1 MKNGKRRVG
10 ALPAELEKAPTG
22 IRGLDE
28 ITGGGLPRGRPTLVC
43 GNPGCGKTLLGIEFL
58 VHGALDYDEP
68 GYFFA
73 FEETEEE
80 LARNVTSLGFDL
92 RRLSARNKVKTDF
105 IPVERHEIEETGE
118 YDLEGL
124 FIRIGS
130 AIDSIH
136 AKRVVLDT
144 IETLFAGLTNHG
156 IVRAELRRL
165 FRFLKAKGVT
175 AIVTGERGKDML
187 TRYGLEEYVADCVIV
202 LDNRVADQI
211 STRRLRVMKYR
222 GSMHGSNE
230 YPFLITR
237 QGISVLPVTSL
248 GLNHDATTKRISTGV
263 PRLDTLLGGNGYYR
277 GSSVLIS
284 GSAGTG
290 KSTLAVAFAAAACQR
305 GERCLYLAFE
315 ESERQILRNMRSVGI
330 HLEPFVKEGLLR
342 FHAARPTCQGLES
355 HLATI
360 HDLVTDFK
368 PSVAIADPVTN
379 LLTVGTLMDVR
390 SMMARLI
397 DFLKSK
403 QITFLATSLTAGGDN
418 EQQSEIGISSLMDT
432 WILVRNMEA
441 NGERNRGL
449 YILKSRGM
457 AHSNQVREFVLSDK
471 GLRLVDVYTGQG
483 LVLAGSARLSQEA
496 RERAEE
502 VLHQQELEAQKA
514 VVEEKRAAASAQIT
528 ALEVQMRAAE
538 EELKRLEIAAGLRDR
553 AVTQDA
559 AEISR
564 SRMADKD
571 LAKLSGGMHVH

>member
-1 MKNGKRRVG
+1 MNRRKAKV
-10 ALPAELEKAPTG
+10 AAMPLRLEKTPTG
-22 IRGLDE
+22 VRGLDE
-28 ITGGGLPRGRPTLVC
+28 ITGGGLPKGRPTLVC

-58 VHGALDYDEP
+58 VHGAIDYDEP

-80 LARNVTSLGFDL
+80 LARNVASLGIDL
-92 RRLSARNKVKTDF
+92 RRLDARGKLKTDF
-105 IPVERHEIEETGE
+105 IPVERREIEETGE

-144 IETLFAGLTNHG
+144 IEVLFAGLTNHG

-165 FRFLKAKGVT
+165 FRFLKDKGVT
-175 AIVTGERGKDML
+175 AIITGERGKDML

-202 LDNRVADQI
+202 LDNRVVDQI
-211 STRRLRVMKYR
+211 STRRLRVVKYR
-222 GSMHGSNE
+222 GSTHGSNE
-230 YPFLITR
+230 YPFLITS

-248 GLNHDATTKRISTGV
+248 GLNHDATTRRMSSGL
-263 PRLDTLLGGNGYYR
+263 PRLDTLLGGQGYYR

-284 GSAGTG
+284 GAAGTG

-305 GERCLYLAFE
+305 GEPCLYVAFE
-315 ESERQILRNMRSVGI
+315 ESERQILRNMRSVGF
-330 HLEPFVKEGLLR
+330 HLEPFVKQGLLR

-355 HLATI
+355 HLAMI
-360 HDLVTDFK
+360 HDLVTEFK
-368 PSVAIADPVTN
+368 PSVVVADPVTN
-379 LLTVGTLMDVR
+379 LTTVGSVMDVR

-397 DFLKSK
+397 DFLKSR
-403 QITFLATSLTAGGDN
+403 QITFLATSLTAGGDT
-418 EQQSEIGISSLMDT
+418 EQQSEVGISSLMDT
-432 WILVRNMEA
+432 WILVRNMET

-457 AHSNQVREFVLSDK
+457 AHSNQVREFVLSSK

-483 LVLAGSARLSQEA
+483 TVLAGSARLSQEA

-502 VLHQQELEAQKA
+502 TLHQQELAAQRA
-514 VVEEKRAAASAQIT
+514 AVEEKRAAAAAQVT

-538 EELKRLEIAAGLRDR
+538 EELKRLEIAASLRDR
-553 AVTQDA
+553 AVAHNA
-559 AEISR
+559 AAISQ

-571 LAKLSGGMHVH
+571 LVNAPGGMHVH

>member
-1 MKNGKRRVG
+1 MKNGKRRVA
-10 ALPAELEKAPTG
+10 ALPFGLEKAPTG

-28 ITGGGLPRGRPTLVC
+28 ITQGGLPRGRPTLVC
-43 GNPGCGKTLLGIEFL
+43 GNPGCGKTLLSIEFL

-92 RRLSARNKVKTDF
+92 RRLAARNKLKTDF

-144 IETLFAGLTNHG
+144 VEVLFAGLSNHA

-165 FRFLKAKGVT
+165 FRFLKTKGVT

-230 YPFLITR
+230 YPFLITG

-248 GLNHDATTKRISTGV
+248 GLNHDASTKRISTGV

-284 GSAGTG
+284 GAAGTG
-290 KSTLAVAFAAAACQR
+290 KSTLAAAFAAAACQR

-315 ESERQILRNMRSVGI
+315 ESENQILRNMRSVGI

-355 HLATI
+355 HLAAI
-360 HDLVTDFK
+360 HDMVTGFK
-368 PSVAIADPVTN
+368 PSVVIADPVTN
-379 LLTVGTLMDVR
+379 LMTVGSLMDVR
-390 SMMARLI
+390 STLARLI

-418 EQQSEIGISSLMDT
+418 EQQSEVGISSLMDT
-432 WILVRNMEA
+432 WILVRNLEA

-483 LVLAGSARLSQEA
+483 TVLAGSARLTQEA

-502 VLHQQELEAQKA
+502 VLHQQELEAQRA
-514 VVEEKRAAASAQIT
+514 AVEEKRAAAAAQIT
-528 ALEVQMRAAE
+528 ALEVQIRAAE
-538 EELKRLEIAAGLRDR
+538 EELKRLEIAAALRDR
-553 AVTQDA
+553 AGTQDA

-571 LAKLSGGMHVH
+571 LTKVPGGMHVH

>member
-1 MKNGKRRVG
+1 MKNGKRRAG

-22 IRGLDE
+22 VRGLDE

-92 RRLSARNKVKTDF
+92 RRLAARNKVKTDF

-130 AIDSIH
+130 AIDSIK

-263 PRLDTLLGGNGYYR
+263 PRLDALLGGNGYYR

-284 GSAGTG
+284 GAAGTG

-315 ESERQILRNMRSVGI
+315 ESERQIQRNMRSVGI
-330 HLEPFVKEGLLR
+330 HLEPLVKQELLR

-355 HLATI
+355 HLAAI
-360 HDLVTDFK
+360 HDLVTEFK
-368 PSVAIADPVTN
+368 PSVVIADPVTN
-379 LLTVGTLMDVR
+379 LMAVGTLMDVR
-390 SMMARLI
+390 SMLGRLI

-403 QITFLATSLTAGGDN
+403 QITFLATSLTAGGDT
-418 EQQSEIGISSLMDT
+418 EQQSEVGISSLMDT
-432 WILVRNMEA
+432 WILVRNLEA

-483 LVLAGSARLSQEA
+483 MVLAGSARLSQEA
-496 RERAEE
+496 REQAEE

-514 VVEEKRAAASAQIT
+514 VVEEKRATASAQIT

-538 EELKRLEIAAGLRDR
+538 EELKRLELAAALRDR
-553 AVTQDA
+553 TVARDA

-571 LAKLSGGMHVH
+571 LAKLSGGTHVH